1 MSLLNIIEKKAEY
14 LLSELKV
21 RAVQQQRDHGHIA
34 DDLQEIIDGLEN
46 YVVVPV
52 NNVIFE
58 PVIEVVEEVQLVA
71 PTPVAVTLTCVAPK

>member
-1 MSLLNIIEKKAEY
+1 MSLLNIIEEKAEY

-46 YVVVPV
+46 YVVAPV
-52 NNVIFE
+52 NNVISE

>member
-21 RAVQQQRDHGHIA
+21 RAIQQQRDHGHIA

-46 YVVVPV
+46 
-52 NNVIFE
+52 
-58 PVIEVVEEVQLVA
+58 
-71 PTPVAVTLTCVAPK
+71 